1 MALMCRHIYD
11 VFAHPLFIDLTVGSE
26 FQTLPLIV
34 KAYKL
39 NINLNI
45 SIKLTIKPHFYHPM
59 QHLGVVVFFYVPLA
73 TFSVEI
79 SEESCIE
86 FTFSEQ

>member
-1 MALMCRHIYD
+1 MTAVKYVIYD

-26 FQTLPLIV
+26 FQTLPLTV

-59 QHLGVVVFFYVPLA
+59 QHLGVFFFYVPLA

-79 SEESCIE
+79 SESCIE